1 MHLRKDKPSLPEA
14 TNFYVPS
21 TAGDNGGDSVFSEQ
35 MRLDID
41 HDSGPTLPNVHF
53 SETKDSGVG
62 RSPRDPG
69 PGSGLRSLGE
79 SSVPPAWL
87 QDVSFHLLLHS

>member
-1 MHLRKDKPSLPEA
+1 
-14 TNFYVPS
+14 
-21 TAGDNGGDSVFSEQ
+21 

-41 HDSGPTLPNVHF
+41 HDSGPALPNVHF

-87 QDVSFHLLLHS
+87 QDVSFHLLLPSLETPVVFLLRVISFRNKICAMM